1 MLKRG
6 AWRKWIIFLIP
17 EKQMPKVNFEKI
29 IQLWSTHV
37 FVKVLWL
44 CRAPV
49 EGRGCDFK
57 LHKLLIFCIVQTF
70 AISSVFQLIKI
81 RQLLNIF
88 YIQGSK
94 QTSSQRHQPTASSKA
109 QLNAI
114 TCSRSPPSDKAAFL
128 QKWFSL
134 TNPVIKPEKQ
144 ILLFQFI
151 WQ

>member
-6 AWRKWIIFLIP
+6 AWRKWIIFLIL
-17 EKQMPKVNFEKI
+17 EKLMPKVNFGKI
-29 IQLWSTHV
+29 IQFQLTHM
-37 FVKVLWL
+37 FVKMLWL

-49 EGRGCDFK
+49 KGRSCDFK
-57 LHKLLIFCIVQTF
+57 LHNLVIFCIVQTF
-70 AISSVFQLIKI
+70 AIRFVFQLIKI

-94 QTSSQRHQPTASSKA
+94 QTNSLRHQPTASSKA

-114 TCSRSPPSDKAAFL
+114 TCSRTPPSDKAAFL

-134 TNPVIKPEKQ
+134 TNPIIKPENQ
-144 ILLFQFI
+144 ILLF
-151 WQ
+151 